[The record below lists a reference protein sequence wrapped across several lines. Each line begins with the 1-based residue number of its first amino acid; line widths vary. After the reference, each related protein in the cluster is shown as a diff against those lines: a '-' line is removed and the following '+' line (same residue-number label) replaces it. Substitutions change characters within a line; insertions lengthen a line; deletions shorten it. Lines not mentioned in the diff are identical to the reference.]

1 MRYDD
6 NTDEVF
12 RRARIS
18 IYAALAGFA
27 IVMAIGTI
35 GYRQIGGPDTSWLD
49 ALYMTFLMVATI
61 GYGAGVEVYHKPERE
76 LFTMAISFAGIG
88 IMTYFFSSVTAIVLA
103 SDFDKTLRRRR
114 MEKAIRKMH
123 GHYVICGYGRVGR
136 NVAQE
141 LESTNRHYIAIDENL
156 DVLESQ
162 AEKKPGLLYVHGD
175 ASDEDALEAA
185 NVQGAKGV
193 FAVTGDDSRNLMIA
207 LTAKQMAP
215 HVRVVCRCNDL
226 RNTEKMR
233 KAGADAIVS
242 PNFTG
247 GMRIASAM
255 IRPHVVSFLDE
266 MLRSEHKLRVEEVIV
281 PPSFEPRPLGTLQL
295 RSANY
300 VLLAVRTRHDWA
312 FNPPKDFVVQP
323 GFTLIA
329 MASPQGRQELQTALL
344 PQAEVRARE

>member
-1 MRYDD
+1 M
-6 NTDEVF
+6 
-12 RRARIS
+12 
-18 IYAALAGFA
+18 AA
-27 IVMAIGTI
+27 GTI
-35 GYRQIGGPDTSWLD
+35 GYKHLGGPDTTWLD

-61 GYGAGVEVYHKPERE
+61 GYGAGVEIYHKPERE

-141 LESTNRHYIAIDENL
+141 LESTNRHFIAIDEKL
-156 DVLESQ
+156 DLLEAQ
-162 AEKKPGLLYVHGD
+162 AEKKHGLLYIHGD
-175 ASDEDALEAA
+175 ASDDDVLEAA
-185 NVQGAKGV
+185 NATGAKGV

-215 HVRVVCRCNDL
+215 HVRVVTRCNDL

-266 MLRSEHKLRVEEVIV
+266 MLRSEHKLRVEEVLV
-281 PPSFEPRPLGTLQL
+281 PPGFEPRPLGTLQL

-300 VLLAVRTRHDWA
+300 VLLAVRTRRDWA

-329 MASPQGRQELQTALL
+329 MASPQGRQELEAVLL
-344 PQAEVRARE
+344 PRFADEPRE